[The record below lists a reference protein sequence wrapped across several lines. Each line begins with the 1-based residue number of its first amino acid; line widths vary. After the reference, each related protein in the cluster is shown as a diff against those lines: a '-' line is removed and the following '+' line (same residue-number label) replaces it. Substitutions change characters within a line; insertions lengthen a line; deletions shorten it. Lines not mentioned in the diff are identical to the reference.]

1 MERKFKKS
9 IGSLEEVFT
18 FVDESISA
26 LEVDAS
32 VAYAITLA
40 IEEFFTNMVKYSS
53 EASNDVSIS
62 LSREG
67 KQLMVT
73 MVDDG
78 VGPFDVTRANDVD
91 TSLPLEERKVGG
103 LGIHL
108 VRNML
113 DSVTYDYTDRQSRI
127 TFIKKLEK

>member
-9 IGSLEEVFT
+9 IGSLNEIFA
-18 FVDESISA
+18 FVDESVSA
-26 LEVDAS
+26 LKVDAS

-40 IEEFFTNMVKYSS
+40 VEEFFTNMVKYSP

-62 LSREG
+62 LRREG
-67 KQLMVT
+67 DRLMVT
-73 MVDDG
+73 MVDNG
-78 VGPFDVTRANDVD
+78 VRPFDVTRADNVD
-91 TSLPLEERKVGG
+91 TSLPLEDRKVGG

-113 DSVTYDYTDRQSRI
+113 DSVTYDYADRQSRI
-127 TFIKKLEK
+127 TFIKNLEK